1 MARVRSIYCLH
12 LLFIRHAH
20 LLIHSLLY
28 TLHSFSLSHS
38 IHADSTVL
46 LVSNLE
52 QKAVTVSV
60 RQQYTNPAPQS
71 AWFLPTVIY
80 NTAILPTVIATSTV
94 RLPLTGTIIP
104 MKSIILLMMNDNSA
118 FPFLVV
124 KE

>member
-1 MARVRSIYCLH
+1 MYCLH

-20 LLIHSLLY
+20 SLIHSLRY

-38 IHADSTVL
+38 IHAYSTVL

-60 RQQYTNPAPQS
+60 WQQYTNPVPQS

-80 NTAILPTVIATSTV
+80 NTAVLPTVIAMSTV

-104 MKSIILLMMNDNSA
+104 MKSIILLMMNNNSA